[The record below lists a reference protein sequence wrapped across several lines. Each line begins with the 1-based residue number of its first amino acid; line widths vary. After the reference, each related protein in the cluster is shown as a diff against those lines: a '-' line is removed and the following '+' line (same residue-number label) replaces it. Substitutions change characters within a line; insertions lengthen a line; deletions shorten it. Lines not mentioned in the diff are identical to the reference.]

1 MQIELNKSFL
11 IEDWIILSLILGFF
25 LIGLLKKINSTRFS
39 YLIRFYE
46 TILYIKIYDKGQ
58 KGLKTNFFYF
68 AVLFTLKTFG
78 LSIYLLT
85 NSIFNNHKGFYF
97 FLLILTSL
105 FILASFRLFFL
116 YIFSIIFNYKKKF
129 YELIF
134 VNSTYYLQSGFLLF
148 FSNLLLLF
156 VFKSGIYQM
165 YIMFGLSF
173 FYLIIKQLLY
183 FIHNIKDFKSFFF
196 YIILYLCAFKIFPWI
211 LIFKGLSF

>member
-1 MQIELNKSFL
+1 MQIELNKTFL

-25 LIGLLKKINSTRFS
+25 LIGLLKKINSTRFL

-46 TILYIKIYDKGQ
+46 TIIYIKIYDKGH

-68 AVLFTLKTFG
+68 AVLFTLKTFS

-85 NSIFNNHKGFYF
+85 NKIFNNLKGFYF
-97 FLLILTSL
+97 FLLILITLIS
-105 FILASFRLFFL
+105 LASIRLFLL
-116 YIFSIIFNYKKKF
+116 YVFSILFNYKEKF
-129 YELIF
+129 YKLIF
-134 VNSTYYLQSGFLLF
+134 ASSTYYLQSSFLLF

-156 VFKSGIYQM
+156 IFKSGIYQM
-165 YIMFGLSF
+165 YIMFALSF
-173 FYLIIKQLLY
+173 LYLITKQLL
-183 FIHNIKDFKSFFF
+183 FFLKNIKDLKSFFF

>member
-1 MQIELNKSFL
+1 MQIELNKTFL
-11 IEDWIILSLILGFF
+11 IEDWIILLLILSFF
-25 LIGLLKKINSTRFS
+25 LIGFLKKINSTRFL

-58 KGLKTNFFYF
+58 KSLKTNFFYF
-68 AVLFTLKTFG
+68 EVFFTLKT
-78 LSIYLLT
+78 LSLSLYLLT
-85 NSIFNNHKGFYF
+85 NSIFNNYKGFYF
-97 FLLILTSL
+97 FLLILTTL
-105 FILASFRLFFL
+105 FLLASFRLFLL
-116 YIFSIIFNYKKKF
+116 YVFSIIFNYNEKF
-129 YELIF
+129 YKLIF
-134 VNSTYYLQSGFLLF
+134 ANSTYYLQSGFLLF

-173 FYLIIKQLLY
+173 LYLIVKQLL
-183 FIHNIKDFKSFFF
+183 FFFKNIKDFKSFFF